1 MTNIDEVRKTCQK
14 ENRKTTPSMFISCWC
29 LNVNVGSVL
38 YCRQVARCFC
48 VFSET
53 YDSKF
58 EFWNEPEQILELKS
72 GTLLSYLFV
81 YPYYESTL
89 FQPVRAHV
97 LSKRLAIE
105 VFFRIYIASY
115 EYKDGLQT
123 RDAIHINFDESPTLP
138 PIKFCL
144 KSQGNTTFQQ
154 CLHTLT

>member
-1 MTNIDEVRKTCQK
+1 
-14 ENRKTTPSMFISCWC
+14 MFISCRC
-29 LNVNVGSVL
+29 LNVNVASVL

-58 EFWNEPEQILELKS
+58 EFRNEPEQILELKS

-81 YPYYESTL
+81 YPHYDKVPCFNQSEHMFYRNVQQQRS
-89 FQPVRAHV
+89 
-97 LSKRLAIE
+97 
-105 VFFRIYIASY
+105 FFCIYIASY
-115 EYKDGLQT
+115 EYKDALRT